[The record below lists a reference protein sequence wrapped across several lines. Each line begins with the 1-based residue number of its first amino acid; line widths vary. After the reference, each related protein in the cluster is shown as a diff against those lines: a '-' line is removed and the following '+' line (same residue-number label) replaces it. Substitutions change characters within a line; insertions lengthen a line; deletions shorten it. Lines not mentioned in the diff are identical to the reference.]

1 MILGQY
7 INMNRIL
14 SIVNRFIR
22 LNRLIQ
28 LSIVSRIFVSFIVCA
43 SCFILYGCC
52 IGTEPGYSRGYFVA
66 LFSSEAQTVEL
77 QAASEG
83 YTDIRVESPA
93 GFWYF
98 SAEFFGGT
106 IHAPHVYTYYRHACH
121 YRVHNPAE
129 NTEPVYMYV
138 EGMMLEYTE
147 IQDSRGIS
155 SNADILYDLESDDL
169 AADFMYAYPGEI
181 QQVLDFISEAANIC
195 LEDSTADTNYRC
207 ATFVVI
213 EPGES
218 ASIYFEDAPD
228 NISALSIPENGSSYS
243 VPRPNHGDSVLGNIL
258 CGGYSDDEVRC
269 SE

>member
-52 IGTEPGYSRGYFVA
+52 GDGTAPYVSAGYFIA
-66 LFSSEAQTVEL
+66 LFSSEPQSVEM

-83 YTDIRVESPA
+83 YTNVRTETPA

-98 SAEFFGGT
+98 SEYTPSGSAFRST
-106 IHAPHVYTYYRHACH
+106 TYTYYRHACH
-121 YRVHNPAE
+121 YRVHNPTE
-129 NTEPVYMYV
+129 NTEPVYMYAK
-138 EGMMLEYTE
+138 GMELESAE
-147 IQDSRGIS
+147 IITVRGIP
-155 SNADILYDLESDDL
+155 SNADTFYDLESDDL
-169 AADFMYAYPGEI
+169 AADLMYAYPYDV
-181 QQVLDFISEAANIC
+181 QQLLDFISEAANIC
-195 LEDSTADTNYRC
+195 LEDSAADTDYRC

-218 ASIYFEDAPD
+218 ASIYFKEV
-228 NISALSIPENGSSYS
+228 SSVSIPDTGGSYTID
-243 VPRPNHGDSVLGNIL
+243 RPDERFSL
-258 CGGYSDDEVRC
+258 CGTYSPHEVRC